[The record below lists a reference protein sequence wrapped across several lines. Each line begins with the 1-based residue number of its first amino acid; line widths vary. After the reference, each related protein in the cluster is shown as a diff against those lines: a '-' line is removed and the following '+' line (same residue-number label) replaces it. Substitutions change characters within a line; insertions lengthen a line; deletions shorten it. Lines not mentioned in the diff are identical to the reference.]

1 MDYKVIFYGQSSPIE
16 LYTKDKES
24 QRMIKEDYFA
34 QLNKNGLLEF
44 HRDEKTCN
52 NCKYFKAYMENIK
65 YIKALWYDGE
75 YIWSY
80 ETSIPHTT
88 FDIIEDGRKYCRG
101 IIFNIN
107 NLKKYIWVYSYLF
120 VQGRGEHPQWREG
133 RDAFKINGIT
143 CKIRRFFWCREINR
157 NSICSYCIKFW
168 CQFC

>member
-1 MDYKVIFYGQSSPIE
+1 MDKKNLKKIKMNKKQLANKLNGREYPFRLSKEEIQIAKDNRLVVVYGTLDDFIKFEGVINDE
-16 LYTKDKES
+16 LYCYDGGT
-24 QRMIKEDYFA
+24 A

-52 NCKYFKAYMENIK
+52 NCKYFNAYMENIK

-107 NLKKYIWVYSYLF
+107 NLKK
-120 VQGRGEHPQWREG
+120 
-133 RDAFKINGIT
+133 
-143 CKIRRFFWCREINR
+143 
-157 NSICSYCIKFW
+157 
-168 CQFC
+168 